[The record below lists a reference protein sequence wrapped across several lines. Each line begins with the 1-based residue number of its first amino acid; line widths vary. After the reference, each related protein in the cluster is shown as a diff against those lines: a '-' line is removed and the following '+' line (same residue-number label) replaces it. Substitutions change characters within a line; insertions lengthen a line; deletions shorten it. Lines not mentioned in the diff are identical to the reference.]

1 MNNIFVSLISAVIGG
16 IVATIIKSFLDKKRE
31 IDLNR
36 NKMIEDKY
44 RSLLIF
50 MACALDISKK
60 RYFSL
65 NEQVQN
71 ITKEDYMNQIAEYY
85 YHSILY
91 SSDDVIHSLKKFIES
106 PNKDNYILT
115 AKAMRKDLW
124 KSKTK
129 LSDKDIILK

>member
-1 MNNIFVSLISAVIGG
+1 MKNIIVSLISAVIGG

-31 IDLNR
+31 IDLNL
-36 NKMIEDKY
+36 NKITEDKY

-65 NEQVQN
+65 NEQIPNVTQ
-71 ITKEDYMNQIAEYY
+71 EDYLHQITEYY

-91 SSDDVIHSLKKFIES
+91 SSDDVIRSLKKFIEL

-129 LSDKDIILK
+129 LSDIDIILK